1 MIKINQE
8 LISEQEKKASE
19 SPRKRAMH
27 IFHKTMDDLLQRMIN
42 TMQPGTYLRPH
53 KHEGPDKR
61 EVFIVLTGK
70 FVVIEFDNGG
80 NIRDH
85 MILDPSTK
93 QFAAEIDAR
102 TFHSVICLEPNST
115 AYELKDGPFNPID
128 DKNFANWAP
137 KEGEK
142 NCNEYN
148 RNLLDQLNIKT
159 TF

>member
-8 LISEQEKKASE
+8 LLQSQEKKAAE

-27 IFHKTMDDLLQRMIN
+27 IFHKTMDDTLQRMIN

-53 KHEGPDKR
+53 KHEDPDKR

-70 FVVIEFDNGG
+70 FVIIEFDDEG

-85 MILDPSTK
+85 MVLDPKTN

-102 TFHSVICLEPNST
+102 VFHSVICLGPNST
-115 AYELKDGPFNPID
+115 AYELKDGPYNPID
-128 DKNFANWAP
+128 DKNWASWAP
-137 KEGEK
+137 KEGDVD
-142 NCNEYN
+142 CDDYN
-148 RNLLDQLNIKT
+148 QKLLQQLNIKAEY
-159 TF
+159 